1 MIIGF
6 IVLYKNTNV
15 FKTAKVIYKKC
26 AKIKDN
32 GCNDIKEPG
41 VGPHTNCGANRP
53 HTFCGKQPKIIV
65 RYEENDPKN

>member
-32 GCNDIKEPG
+32 ECNDIKVPG
-41 VGPHTNCGANRP
+41 VCPRTNCRASRP
-53 HTFCGKQPKIIV
+53 HTFCGKPPKIIV
-65 RYEENDPKN
+65 CYEENDPKN